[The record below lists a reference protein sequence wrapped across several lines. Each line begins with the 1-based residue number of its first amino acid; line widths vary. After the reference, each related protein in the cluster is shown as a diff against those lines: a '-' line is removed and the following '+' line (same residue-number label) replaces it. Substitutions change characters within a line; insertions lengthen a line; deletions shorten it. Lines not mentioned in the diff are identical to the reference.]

1 MVEPIPAVSDN
12 GGRPEARQALPG
24 GNRWHRWPHLASHHV
39 RALVFDVFGTVVDW
53 RSSVIFEGEALTR
66 THGVAVDWGAFAD
79 EWRRDGYLAGIARVR
94 SGEWPW
100 MRVDAIHRRKLN
112 ELLPK
117 YGLTALKKVEITE
130 LNHVWHRLTPWPDSV
145 PGLLRLRRRYTI
157 APLSNGDLS
166 LLTNMAK
173 RAGLPWDCI
182 LAAELFGHYKR
193 DPEVYLG
200 AARLLDLRPDEVM
213 LVAAHVGDLLG
224 ARACGLRTAYVFRPL
239 EFGPDTAREAQ
250 PDPPFDI
257 VARDFADLADRL
269 EA

>member
-1 MVEPIPAVSDN
+1 MATP
-12 GGRPEARQALPG
+12 
-24 GNRWHRWPHLASHHV
+24 

-53 RSSVIFEGEALTR
+53 RTSVIRAGEEVSR
-66 THGVAVDWGAFAD
+66 RHGLAVDWPAFAD
-79 EWRRDGYLAGIARVR
+79 EWRRDGYLAGIGRVR

-100 MRVDAIHRRKLN
+100 LRVDTIHRLKLD

-117 YGLTALKKVEITE
+117 SGVSGLDEAEVDD
-130 LNHVWHRLTPWPDSV
+130 LNRVWHRLEPWPDSV
-145 PGLLRLRRRYTI
+145 PGLTRLRTRFTLG
-157 APLSNGDLS
+157 PLSNGDFA

-213 LVAAHVGDLLG
+213 LVAAHVGDLEG
-224 ARACGLRTAYVFRPL
+224 ARAVGLRTGYVSRPL
-239 EFGPDTAREAQ
+239 EYGPDTQLEAM
-250 PDPPFDI
+250 PAEPFDV
-257 VARDFADLADRL
+257 VAADFGDLATQL
-269 EA
+269 GC